1 MARVTTKP
9 VMVTTKQSHGT
20 NTKAMMRMIKVDQRR
35 GLYATTMMTRP
46 NQSHEEHKH
55 WGMMMAMCE
64 RRQNDDNNCKQVALA
79 CHIWSWEQCDDNNHK
94 LGEKHPQN

>member
-1 MARVTTKP
+1 
-9 VMVTTKQSHGT
+9 
-20 NTKAMMRMIKVDQRR
+20 
-35 GLYATTMMTRP
+35 
-46 NQSHEEHKH
+46 
-55 WGMMMAMCE
+55 MMAMCE

>member
-1 MARVTTKP
+1 MW
-9 VMVTTKQSHGT
+9 SE
-20 NTKAMMRMIKVDQRR
+20 I
-35 GLYATTMMTRP
+35 RP

-79 CHIWSWEQCDDNNHK
+79 CHIWVGSNVVMRSYQGYYTKSHHNYEVKRIRGGTKFLISLSGSNVMITTIN
-94 LGEKHPQN
+94 